1 MAKQLFRYSFKQGQE
16 LSYLIKINGGLDIF
30 TPTGVLSNPI
40 KMEMGI
46 AQIVVSSDGDSAVL
60 KMRIDS
66 MELMSNMASDRLPE
80 LGAGFV
86 MKIDSLGNM
95 HWIDGKA
102 AWEGAEH
109 SFIVFP
115 THEIQTGD
123 SWVSNIATPA
133 AMAPPLYTKY
143 RFNGF
148 DRRRKQLNNFST
160 EVFEGHPDAK
170 DSKSIGKGTFSFNS
184 EDSWIEESGI
194 YMKYEH
200 LIPFPDEP
208 SIKFKTVTGLRID
221 MERVK

>member
-1 MAKQLFRYSFKQGQE
+1 MAKETFRYNFKQGQE
-16 LSYLIKINGGLDIF
+16 LKYSIKINGGLDIL
-30 TPTGVLSNPI
+30 TPTGVLPNPI
-40 KMEMGI
+40 KMDMGI
-46 AQIVVSSDGDSAVL
+46 TQLVVTSDGDTAVL

-66 MELMSNMASDRLPE
+66 MNVMSNMAADRLPE
-80 LGAGFV
+80 LGSSFI
-86 MKIDSLGNM
+86 MKIDNLGNM

-115 THEIQTGD
+115 DHEIQTGD
-123 SWVSNIATPA
+123 SWISNIASPVGVAQT
-133 AMAPPLYTKY
+133 LYTKY

-148 DRRRKQLNNFST
+148 DRRRKHLNNFST

-170 DSKSIGKGTFSFNS
+170 ESKSIGKGTFSFNS

-200 LIPFPDEP
+200 LIPFPNDP
-208 SIKFKTVTGLRID
+208 SIKFKTITGLRID
-221 MERVK
+221 MERA